1 MTIPKRRFKKADF
14 NNLFKKGK
22 TIAGELVF
30 LKLRRNSLENSRFC
44 FVVNLKT
51 SKKATVRNKIKRQ
64 LKDITRKNFKNI
76 KPGFDVAIIAKPGII
91 SEGYQKIEKEVK
103 DLFKRTKF
111 YKHDQN
117 NFKSN

>member
-64 LKDITRKNFKNI
+64 LRDIIKNNLNNI
-76 KPGFDVAIIAKPGII
+76 KSGFDVAIIAKSEII
-91 SEGYQKIEKEVK
+91 NNKYKKIKEEVESLIEK
-103 DLFKRTKF
+103 TKL
-111 YKHDQN
+111 YK
-117 NFKSN
+117 